1 MKANFFFKQILVIVL
16 LLSICT
22 IGMAQDFTVNEYNVK
37 IEINKEGYFDVTE
50 KYDVVFD
57 IEKHGLW
64 RKIPIKYN
72 FQDEDGTVSERSIRI
87 SKIKVPGWKYDTE
100 GGWWPGDRNLGIKIG
115 DPDKYVTG
123 AQVYIIQYRVN
134 RAFIYEKNNDVF
146 YWNLMGREWEA
157 EFKKVNFSVTLP
169 KNIPLAKDRY
179 FVYTG
184 EVGDTTANASYQ
196 YENGVLTGS
205 SKEALGNGKDMTIMI
220 KLPKGVIVE
229 KTANQLLWE
238 DYQWTSFFLLLLLI
252 FYFLWKKFGKD
263 RNMPEVVEYFPPTG
277 VDPVMAGYLIDD
289 KADSRDLTSLIPH
302 WGANGYL
309 SLTEIGKKGLFSKK
323 DIVLKKLKDIPSNV
337 HLYER
342 TFFNGLFSSGDEI
355 KVSDLKDSF
364 YTTMNDAKMH
374 LSSAART
381 DGYYDKKS
389 HLMRFIMAGGL
400 ILLGGLGGVLLLWL
414 YGVLAFIA
422 WLIVCIILAIWSLRI
437 MKRPTEKGDLAKQ
450 QTNGFKMFIEK
461 AEKDKLEFLLWDDPS
476 YFEKTLAYAVAFGM
490 AKKWAR
496 KFDGLNLQPPG
507 WYHGASWSG
516 STVGAFNAASF
527 TDSFTG
533 SMSSMSSTMVSS
545 PSSSSSSSG
554 GGSSGGGFGG
564 GGGGSW

>member
-1 MKANFFFKQILVIVL
+1 MFL
-16 LLSICT
+16 LLSICS

-57 IEKHGLW
+57 VEKHGLW
-64 RKIPIKYN
+64 RKIPIEYN
-72 FQDEDGTVSERSIRI
+72 FEDEDGKVSKRSIKI
-87 SKIKVPGWKYDTE
+87 SKIKVPGWQYTTE
-100 GGWWPGDRNLGIKIG
+100 GGWFGDHNLGIKIG

-123 AQVYIIQYRVN
+123 EQVYIIQYRVD
-134 RAFIYEKNNDVF
+134 RSFIYEKNNDVF
-146 YWNLMGREWEA
+146 YWNLIGREWVA
-157 EFKKVNFSVTLP
+157 DFKKVNFTVELP
-169 KNIPLAKDRY
+169 EDLPLAKDQY

-184 EVGDTTANASYQ
+184 EVGDTSTNASYK
-196 YENGVLTGS
+196 YENGVLAGS
-205 SKEALGNGKDMTIMI
+205 SKVVLGNGKDMTIMI

-238 DYQWTSFFLLLLLI
+238 DYQWTSLFLPLLLL
-252 FYFLWKKFGKD
+252 FYFLWNKFGKD
-263 RNMPEVVEYFPPTG
+263 RKMPEVVEYFPPTG

-309 SLTEIGKKGLFSKK
+309 SLAEIGKKGLFSKK
-323 DIVLKKLKDIPSNV
+323 DIVLKKLKDIPSNA

-342 TFFNGLFSSGDEI
+342 TFFDGLFGYRDEVT
-355 KVSDLKDSF
+355 VSDLKDSF
-364 YTTMNDAKMH
+364 YTTMNAAKSQ
-374 LSSAART
+374 LSSAVRV

-389 HLMRFIMAGGL
+389 HLMRFVVAGGML
-400 ILLGGLGGVLLLWL
+400 LLGGLGGMLLLWK
-414 YGVLAFIA
+414 YGALAFIV

-437 MKRPTEKGDLAKQ
+437 MKRPTEKGDEAKQ
-450 QTNGFKMFIEK
+450 KTNGFKMFIEK
-461 AEKDKLEFLLWDDPS
+461 AEKDKLEFLLRDDPT

-507 WYHGASWSG
+507 WYHGASWSA
-516 STVGAFNAASF
+516 SSVGGFNAASF
-527 TDSFTG
+527 ADSFTS

-545 PSSSSSSSG
+545 PSSSGSSSG